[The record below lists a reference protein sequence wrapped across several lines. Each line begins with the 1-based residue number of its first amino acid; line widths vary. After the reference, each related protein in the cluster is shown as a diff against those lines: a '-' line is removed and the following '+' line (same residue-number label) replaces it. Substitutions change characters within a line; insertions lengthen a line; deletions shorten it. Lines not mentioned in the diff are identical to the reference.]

1 MENEQDQEL
10 FLQKLTGELH
20 RLDAQFDDI
29 NAPSLQELER
39 FLVAETVRS
48 NRQARK
54 ELLLF
59 WLISLIL
66 LSSCLAVLSSAP
78 AIYWV
83 VQALIPVVGLSGLAG
98 AYIRRRREGAED

>member
-20 RLDAQFDDI
+20 RLDAQYDDL
-29 NAPSLQELER
+29 NPPSIQELER
-39 FLVAETVRS
+39 LIASEAVRR

-83 VQALIPVVGLSGLAG
+83 VQALIPVVGLSGLAV
-98 AYIRRRREGAED
+98 AHIRRRREGAED